1 MGGGGQDFFHL
12 GTRVN
17 CDKVNN
23 WYGIQGKLVETA
35 ADKHG
40 DGDVVQWGQQQL
52 IYEKSERV
60 VRERGRRG
68 Y

>member
-40 DGDVVQWGQQQL
+40 DGDVVQWGQQQ
-52 IYEKSERV
+52 
-60 VRERGRRG
+60 
-68 Y
+68 